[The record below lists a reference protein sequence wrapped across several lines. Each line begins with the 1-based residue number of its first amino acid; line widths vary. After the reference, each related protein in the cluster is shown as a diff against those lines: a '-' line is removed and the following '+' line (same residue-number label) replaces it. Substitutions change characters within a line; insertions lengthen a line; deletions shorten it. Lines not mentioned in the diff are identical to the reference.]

1 MLFASNIFLF
11 YFLPIVLLVYYLLK
25 FSRQMQNI
33 WLFIVS
39 IIFYAWG
46 EPAFVLTLLGSII
59 LNTLFS
65 IIIEKYRSN
74 PKVSKIALAIICT
87 LNIGL
92 LAAFKYIGFIVTNIN
107 AAFGSTVF
115 NEVKIALPIGISFF
129 TFHALSYVID
139 VYRGTVVAEKNPLNV
154 GLYIFFFPQLVA
166 GPVLQYHGI
175 VDQLKNR
182 KSSWS
187 KFTQGCCRFT
197 FGLGKK
203 LLFANS
209 FAIVAD
215 RIFDLSAIGQA
226 SYNVPVLLA
235 WVGSIAYTLQIYF
248 DFSGYSDMAIGLG
261 LMFGFEI
268 DENFDHP
275 YVSLS
280 VTEFWRRWHISMTN
294 WFREYVYFPLGG
306 SRVSNTDKMVKNML
320 IVWLLTG
327 IWHGAA
333 WTFIVWGLW
342 NFLFLLLERFTN
354 LHKRKGNSA
363 LRHIYTLLVVNF
375 GWVLFRSTNLYN
387 AGKYFL
393 NMFGLNNN
401 GFYSDLAITFLKE
414 YGVFFVVGIIFCSEI
429 SRGLAKLMEEKKQT
443 IFSKVYGMV
452 YPFMLASLF
461 IVCILYLARGS
472 YSTFIYFNF

>member
-1 MLFASNIFLF
+1 MLFASNTFLF
-11 YFLPIVLLVYYLLK
+11 YFLPIVLLGYYLFK
-25 FSRQMQNI
+25 FSRGLQNM
-33 WLFIVS
+33 WLFLVS
-39 IIFYAWG
+39 VIFYAWG
-46 EPAFVLTLLGSII
+46 EPVFVLILLASIL
-59 LNTLFS
+59 LNTFFG
-65 IIIEKYRSN
+65 IIISKLRSN
-74 PKVSKIALAIICT
+74 LKASKIALAIICAI
-87 LNIGL
+87 NISL
-92 LAAFKYIGFIVTNIN
+92 LAVFKYTGFIITNIN
-107 AAFGSTVF
+107 SVVGREIFE
-115 NEVKIALPIGISFF
+115 EVKIALPIGISFF

-139 VYRGTVVAEKNPLNV
+139 VYRGTVDAEKNPLNV

-175 VDQLKNR
+175 QDQIKNR
-182 KSSWS
+182 KSSWAKFS
-187 KFTQGCCRFT
+187 KGCARFT

-215 RIFDLSAIGQA
+215 RIFDLSAIGTEL
-226 SYNVPVLLA
+226 YNVPVMLA
-235 WVGSIAYTLQIYF
+235 WIGSIAYTLQIYY

-268 DENFDHP
+268 DENFDYP
-275 YVSLS
+275 YVSSS

-306 SRVSNTDKMVKNML
+306 SRVSNADKMVRNMF

-333 WTFIVWGLW
+333 WTFIVWGMW

-354 LHKRKGNSA
+354 LHRKDGKSVF
-363 LRHIYTLLVVNF
+363 RHIYTLLVVNF
-375 GWVLFRSTNLYN
+375 GWVLFRSTNLHN

-401 GFYSDLAITFLKE
+401 GFYSDLAITFLRE
-414 YGVFFVVGIIFCSEI
+414 YGVFFVVGIIFCLQI
-429 SRGLAKLMEEKKQT
+429 SRGLAKFMEENKQS
-443 IFSKVYGMV
+443 IVSKVYGMT
-452 YPFMLASLF
+452 YPFILTSLLV
-461 IVCILYLARGS
+461 VCILYLARGS